1 MAVPLKSE
9 ENMLVGWIMN
19 KKAVLSMEAQRYVDE
34 LKKLI
39 VEYGFEVLLSP

>member
-1 MAVPLKSE
+1 MAVPLNSD

-19 KKAVLSMEAQRYVDE
+19 KKAVLSKEAQRYVDE

-39 VEYGFEVLLSP
+39 KEYGFEVLC